1 MNYIWSFLIIISFIF
16 GAINGK
22 LQDVVNAILTGA
34 ETGIQVSIGL
44 CGIMVFW
51 LGIMKIA
58 EKSGIV
64 EILSKI
70 LNPIAKLLFKESSK
84 NDKAIANI
92 AMNFSA
98 NALGLANA
106 ATPMGLK
113 AMNELQKEN
122 KDKSSASNSMCMLL
136 AMNTAGFQL
145 IPATVIAILASTGYK
160 NPTEIIVPTFIV
172 TSIAFF
178 SAILIAKIM
187 QRIFPPQK
195 ENGGINADN

>member
-1 MNYIWSFLIIISFIF
+1 MNYIWSFLILISIVV

-22 LQDVVNAILTGA
+22 LNDVVAALLSGA
-34 ETGIQVSIGL
+34 ETSVKIAIGI
-44 CGIMVFW
+44 CGVMVFW

-64 EILSKI
+64 EWLSKN
-70 LNPIAKLLFKESSK
+70 LTPVANFLFPEVKG
-84 NDKAIANI
+84 NDKFIGNV

-113 AMNELQKEN
+113 AMEEMQKVN
-122 KDKSSASNSMCMLL
+122 KDKNSASNSMCMLL

-145 IPATVIAILASTGYK
+145 IPATVIAVLVSCGSK
-160 NPTEIIVPTFIV
+160 NPTEIIIPTFLV
-172 TSIAFF
+172 TSFAFIG
-178 SAILIAKIM
+178 AIFTAKIM
-187 QRIFPPQK
+187 QRIFPSQI
-195 ENGGINADN
+195 ERDGE

>member
-1 MNYIWSFLIIISFIF
+1 MILISIII
-16 GAINGK
+16 GAVNGK
-22 LQDVVNAILTGA
+22 LNDVVSALLTGA
-34 ETGIQVSIGL
+34 ETSVKIAIGI
-44 CGIMVFW
+44 CGVMVFW

-64 EILSKI
+64 EWLSKI
-70 LNPIAKLLFKESSK
+70 LTPIANFLFPEVKGNGK
-84 NDKAIANI
+84 IIGNV

-113 AMNELQKEN
+113 AMEEMQKIN

-145 IPATVIAILASTGYK
+145 IPATVIAVLVSCGSE
-160 NPTEIIVPTFIV
+160 NPTEIIIPTFMV
-172 TSIAFF
+172 TSFAFIG
-178 SAILIAKIM
+178 AIITAKVM
-187 QRIFPPQK
+187 QKIFPPQI
-195 ENGGINADN
+195 ENGDK